1 MKRQHNQ
8 TIAKEMS
15 IVALLTWTWECF
27 CAYEEEEETGVNASN
42 QAITSPVES
51 NASISFG

>member
-1 MKRQHNQ
+1 MKRQRNQ

-15 IVALLTWTWECF
+15 IVALLTWTWESF
-27 CAYEEEEETGVNASN
+27 CAYEEEEETGVNAGT

-51 NASISFG
+51 NVSISFG

>member
-1 MKRQHNQ
+1 MKKQHNQ

-15 IVALLTWTWECF
+15 IVALLIWIWECF
-27 CAYEEEEETGVNASN
+27 YAYEEEEETGVHAGT

-51 NASISFG
+51 NASINFG

>member
-1 MKRQHNQ
+1 MKKQHNQ

-15 IVALLTWTWECF
+15 IVALLIWIWECF
-27 CAYEEEEETGVNASN
+27 YAYEEEETGVHAGT

-51 NASISFG
+51 NASINFG